1 MQFDEIKDFQGLF
14 IQPNSFSLPTGAL
27 EIAKNVVIEDKSVIS
42 KTRGSYTYYT
52 VNTDESIVGLVTF
65 NGRLIAI
72 YKVLGSGRADFF
84 FDGAMVPNLVGFPI
98 PITPDSPVEMSFDTI
113 TTPKFDESNSNLYFT
128 SDDGVLKITA
138 VSSLIYQ
145 AGAPM
150 GLDIGAKFTTDQ
162 PASFWATLIA
172 AAGAFPNAITVGY
185 RVLFGYTDSNNN
197 LIIGA
202 PSSTFIISNPVVNP
216 LLNTNN
222 VTVAVA
228 PPLPP
233 PPPGPYTIT
242 VDSQAHGLVTGQT
255 IKVIGA
261 SDFTNDDNALAE
273 DGVTITWISADQFS
287 YEVTDSPGVFLAPA
301 TSANI
306 AYVLNEQVRLNFSIP
321 SQISGNLT
329 TGWFFQLY
337 RSSQS
342 AVASILS
349 DFKLTEEKQL
359 TAAELTAGIVTYT
372 DDVSELNKGAFL
384 YTNTNSGGGEI
395 IANHRPPRCHD
406 VAQYQK
412 RLFFANCKPR
422 EFLDFAVIDA
432 NNIDDMA
439 GNPSAENAPTTYIEI
454 AERLGEEISTDLFI
468 CRRYYWPSGWQTALN
483 NGGNPILK
491 GNIGNWSVP
500 AYASLR
506 AVPGSGLPFRSC
518 VGPIKL
524 YLFNVNS
531 GGSIISKKMY
541 YVGDAPGTATP
552 RMDNNNAVLY
562 NNLDDFINDVGI
574 PFVVPNGS
582 TSYQVISQCVETLA
596 PVNWTSSGDTVT
608 FTKTT
613 HGYARGL
620 TIWFENDPNLASG
633 LYQIDS
639 IVDADTFTITATTT
653 AAAGNG
659 DIAQHANVVWKNK
672 TAASEGIKLR
682 DVAEHLVQ
690 AINHD
695 PLSSVYAQY
704 TSTLIDNPGFMRLY
718 QKDFT
723 SPISLRVDSTT
734 TSSAFGNQVI
744 PTSYSTGLQV
754 YSSFP
759 SEINSLYFSNLQEPE
774 AVPILNFVNVGSG
787 NEPILAIHALTN
799 SLIVIKPDGIFR
811 LSGDESANFSVSLID
826 PTVKCLASNTSV
838 VFNNQIALLSNQGIC
853 LISET
858 GIQIISR
865 NIENVIQYA
874 LDLPTLET
882 SSCAFAYEVD
892 RSLQITTLDP
902 GDKIVNYLY
911 NVLTDTWTNSDRTF
925 GAATLGPDGRMYYVS
940 FSDND
945 LSRTSIYRE
954 RKDNRK
960 TDYSGEWWNG
970 TVLSNKLGLSA
981 TVGGAPGLT
990 ITVTSKNH
998 GLINGDII
1006 IVTNGQGFTTAGNV
1020 NGTWSITFVSA
1031 DVFTITVS
1039 VTPGIGTSGSLDYSK
1054 RSEWLNSNT
1063 LLIDSP
1069 QYVPR
1074 PGDLIPSPV
1083 IGEAQVNVIKTVGV
1097 LGSGRYY
1104 CTFFHK
1110 NNLGSGL
1117 VPGDA
1122 IIIYE
1127 GYESIIKLAPYTA
1140 GQVGLMKQ
1148 FSQMQI
1154 HFRDLACTY
1163 LDVSFS
1169 SDTYANSKSNEWIA
1183 PVQGWAWGTF
1193 AWGVKAW
1200 GAEEVDFLSSDM
1212 GQNYGTTYA
1221 QICRMYVSRL
1231 AQRSTFFQ
1239 PIIKNRI
1246 GGDKLNIQSV
1256 NVALRKFGER
1266 VAR

>member
-14 IQPNSFSLPTGAL
+14 IQPNSFNLPTGAL

-42 KTRGSYTYYT
+42 KTRGAYTYYT
-52 VNTDESIVGLVTF
+52 VNTDEEIVGLVTF
-65 NGRLIAI
+65 NNRLIAI
-72 YKVLGSGRADFF
+72 YKEAGSGRADFF
-84 FDGAMVPNLVGFPI
+84 LDGALSPNFVGVPTA
-98 PITPDSPVEMSFDTI
+98 ITPDSPVEMSFDTI

-128 SDDGVLKITA
+128 SDDGVLKLTE

-162 PASFWATLIA
+162 PASFWATLVA
-172 AAGAFPNAITVGY
+172 AGGAFPNAITIGY

-222 VTVAVA
+222 V
-228 PPLPP
+228 PLVGGG
-233 PPPGPYTIT
+233 GPYTIT

-261 SDFTNDDNALAE
+261 RDFTDDANALAE
-273 DGVTITWISADQFS
+273 DGVTITRISDDQFS
-287 YEVTDSPGVFLAPA
+287 YDVPNNPGVFVAPA
-301 TSANI
+301 TSGNI
-306 AYVLNEQVRLNFSIP
+306 TYVLNEQVRLNFSIP
-321 SQISGNLT
+321 SQISGTLV

-349 DFKLTEEKQL
+349 DFKLIEEKQL
-359 TAAELTAGIVTYT
+359 TAAELRAGIVTYT

-432 NNIDDMA
+432 NNIDDTA
-439 GNPSAENAPTTYIEI
+439 GNTSPESDPTTYIEI
-454 AERLGEEISTDLFI
+454 AERLGEEISKDLFI
-468 CRRYYWPSGWQTALN
+468 CRRYYWPSGWASALN

-491 GNIGNWSVP
+491 GNIGNWGAPV
-500 AYASLR
+500 YASLR
-506 AVPGSGLPFRSC
+506 AVPTSGLPFKSC
-518 VGPIKL
+518 DGPIKL
-524 YLFNVNS
+524 YLFNVDP
-531 GGSIISKKMY
+531 GGSTISKKMY
-541 YVGDAPGTATP
+541 YCGNPTAATA
-552 RMDNNNAVLY
+552 RMTNDSAVLY
-562 NNLDDFINDVGI
+562 NNLDNFIADTG
-574 PFVVPNGS
+574 VPYVNPLGS
-582 TSYQVISQCVETLA
+582 TNYQVISQCVESLDTIL
-596 PVNWTSSGDTVT
+596 WTSVGDTVT
-608 FTKTT
+608 MIKAN

-620 TIWFENDPNLASG
+620 TIWFENDPNLANG

-639 IVDADTFTITATTT
+639 RVDANTFTITATTT
-653 AAAGNG
+653 AAGG
-659 DIAQHANVVWKNK
+659 SGQIAQHANVVWKNN
-672 TAASEGIKLR
+672 TATSEGIKLR

-695 PLSSVYAQY
+695 PFSSVYAQY

-744 PTSYSTGLQV
+744 PTSYTTGLQV
-754 YSSFP
+754 YSAFP

-838 VFNNQIALLSNQGIC
+838 VFNNQVALLSNQGIC

-858 GIQIISR
+858 GIQVISR
-865 NIENVIQYA
+865 PIENVIQYA

-970 TVLSNKLGLSA
+970 T
-981 TVGGAPGLT
+981 
-990 ITVTSKNH
+990 I
-998 GLINGDII
+998 
-1006 IVTNGQGFTTAGNV
+1006 
-1020 NGTWSITFVSA
+1020 
-1031 DVFTITVS
+1031 
-1039 VTPGIGTSGSLDYSK
+1039 
-1054 RSEWLNSNT
+1054 LNST
-1063 LLIDSP
+1063 DPDRLLIDSP
-1069 QYVPR
+1069 RYVPR

-1083 IGEAQVNVIKTVGV
+1083 LGEAQVNVIKTVDV
-1097 LGSGRYY
+1097 VGSGRYY

-1110 NNLGSGL
+1110 SNLATGL
-1117 VPGDA
+1117 VPGDG

-1221 QICRMYVSRL
+1221 HICRMYVSRL

-1266 VAR
+1266 VSR